1 MSENYFIV
9 EASALPEV
17 ILRAAE
23 ATQLLKTRRAS
34 TVGEAARLA
43 GISRSA
49 YYKYRDAVRPF
60 LDTSARSVV
69 TLHLILADKP
79 GILSGILGVF
89 AERRANIL
97 TINQSI
103 PVGGVASVS
112 VSADTAGMADSLEAL
127 MGAIERLDGVEK
139 IETIAG

>member
-1 MSENYFIV
+1 MPVKYFIV

-17 ILRAAE
+17 IIRTAE
-23 ATQLLKTRRAS
+23 VTRLLQTRRGT
-34 TVGEAARLA
+34 TVGEAARQV

-49 YYKYRDAVRPF
+49 YYKYRDAIRPF
-60 LDTSARSVV
+60 LDTSSAAVV

-89 AERRANIL
+89 AERGANIL

-103 PVGGVASVS
+103 PVNGVASVS
-112 VSADTAGMADSLEAL
+112 ISADTAGMTGDLDTL
-127 MGAIERLDGVEK
+127 MTCIENMDGVEK
-139 IETIAG
+139 TEVIAG

>member
-1 MSENYFIV
+1 MSVKYFIV
-9 EASALPEV
+9 EASALPDV
-17 ILRAAE
+17 IIRTAE
-23 ATQLLKTRRAS
+23 ATQLLQTRRAS
-34 TVGEAARLA
+34 TIGEAARQV

-49 YYKYRDAVRPF
+49 YYKYRDSVRPF
-60 LDTSARSVV
+60 LDTSSSAVV

-89 AERRANIL
+89 AERSANIL

-112 VSADTAGMADSLEAL
+112 VSADTAGMTDSLEAL
-127 MGAIERLDGVEK
+127 MECIEELDGVEK
-139 IETIAG
+139 IEVIAG